1 MKKHFTKLPMF
12 LITISILSVLLSQSN
27 SDLKPKNSC
36 HNTSYSNTIIALGNG
51 SDYPEPEI
59 CLL

>member
-1 MKKHFTKLPMF
+1 MKKHFTKLSMF

-27 SDLKPKNSC
+27 SDFRSKNSC
-36 HNTSYSNTIIALGNG
+36 HNTSYFDTIMALGDG
-51 SDYPEPEI
+51 SDYPKPEI